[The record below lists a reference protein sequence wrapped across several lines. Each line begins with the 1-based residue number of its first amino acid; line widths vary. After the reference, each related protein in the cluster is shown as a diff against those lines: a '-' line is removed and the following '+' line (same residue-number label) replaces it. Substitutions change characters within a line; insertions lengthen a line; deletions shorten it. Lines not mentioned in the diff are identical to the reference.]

1 MTNSLKL
8 KVLAGM
14 ASVGSL
20 VGGLAFATTDWDT
33 GVSGALAT
41 TTADIIDLIGTT
53 VLPVVLAITAGFF
66 AINWAIRKIF
76 GRRK

>member
-8 KVLAGM
+8 KALGLMSVIGAT
-14 ASVGSL
+14 VGS
-20 VGGLAFATTDWDT
+20 LAFATTDWT
-33 GVSGALAT
+33 TSVSGALAT
-41 TTADIIDLIGTT
+41 TTSDIIDLIGTT
-53 VLPVVLAITAGFF
+53 VLPVVLMITAGFF